1 LLFAVD
7 GRKHVLKG
15 LSIEQAIHMVFTGET
30 GRHVFFVLEQAIL
43 WGLVTPMYRVPDRLP
58 IVQTK

>member
-1 LLFAVD
+1 
-7 GRKHVLKG
+7 
-15 LSIEQAIHMVFTGET
+15 MVFTDET